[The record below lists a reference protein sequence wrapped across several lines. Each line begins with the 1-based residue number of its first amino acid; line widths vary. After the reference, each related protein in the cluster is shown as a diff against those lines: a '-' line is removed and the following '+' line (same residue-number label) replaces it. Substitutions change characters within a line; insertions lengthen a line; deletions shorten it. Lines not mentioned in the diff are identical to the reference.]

1 MACCQQ
7 PVLCLQRINCNATLQ
22 CSAVVLALKQTA
34 ATESY
39 RKHPLLQFVN
49 VNLAGHALHKD
60 IPDVAQN
67 GFCGEEHQDGK
78 DAGAN
83 GVSQLPP

>member
-1 MACCQQ
+1 
-7 PVLCLQRINCNATLQ
+7 
-22 CSAVVLALKQTA
+22 VLALMQTA

-49 VNLAGHALHKD
+49 VNLTRHALHED
-60 IPDVAQN
+60 VPDVAQN
-67 GFCGEEHQDGK
+67 GFSGKQHQDGK
-78 DAGAN
+78 DEGAN